1 VTDSTE
7 ALVRRLSTGLKPVV
21 PVASVPQVGL
31 RVGAVLLAFFGL
43 RLFFAGSRE
52 NFSFV
57 SQTPWLWVET
67 ALLVGL
73 ALLAGCAIAA
83 LRTPG
88 ALRRSAWAK
97 AALVGASAWL
107 GVFTAGAFVRE
118 EGVAAFSLNTAF
130 TAGCALELL
139 LCALPS
145 FGFFVWV
152 ARRGYSTSPWW
163 TSFFAGLGALSLSLA
178 LLSWTCLNE
187 TFAHVAVWHVTPF
200 VVFGAAGVF
209 IAHPL
214 LARRAPVLQSIALL
228 PFALLAAAGVLLQAA
243 LSKTE
248 VDVSVGL
255 PIGGALSFANTLA
268 GVALGW
274 ALTRV
279 VALSGKRHI
288 QFSWIFLALALM
300 PTLLAL
306 AFGTS
311 TNNLPFLS
319 LGRLSIHATEL
330 SAALAVLSSAAFLS
344 KDAFGF
350 GGLGAIA
357 PLLLLSSY
365 GGPTG
370 VWSYG
375 IALATMWALTV
386 LAPGSGA
393 SEKRGWNLLALVPLV
408 PIAFLPVLRA
418 LRVSPVPSQ
427 PVIYGPWLV
436 ANETAGAHPQTDFAL
451 GLLSQ
456 HFGNGL
462 AWGAVALFVVGCVLV
477 LLRAQASRDVL
488 TRLLAT
494 GLVVF
499 LGLQAAWNVAAARG
513 FFPTPSSGTYF
524 PFLSAGE
531 SFTLPCVALLVFLWN
546 RFHAEGFEETGR
558 SGENAAF

>member
-1 VTDSTE
+1 MTDSTE

-21 PVASVPQVGL
+21 PVASVLQVSM

-43 RLFFAGSRE
+43 RLFFSGVRE
-52 NFSFV
+52 DFSLV
-57 SQTPWLWVET
+57 AQTPWFWVET
-67 ALLVGL
+67 GLLVGL
-73 ALLAGCAIAA
+73 ALLSGSAVAA

-88 ALRRSAWAK
+88 AVRRSVWARG
-97 AALVGASAWL
+97 ALVGGSVWL
-107 GVFTAGAFVRE
+107 GVFSAGAFVRE
-118 EGVAAFSLNTAF
+118 EGGAAYTLETAF
-130 TAGCALELL
+130 AAGCALELL

-152 ARRGYSTSPWW
+152 ARRGFSTLPWR
-163 TSFFAGLGALSLSLA
+163 TSFFAGFGALSLSLA
-178 LLSWTCLNE
+178 LLSWTCLDD

-200 VVFGAAGVF
+200 VLLSAAAVF
-209 IAHPL
+209 IAPPL
-214 LARRAPVLQSIALL
+214 FDRRASIFYSLALV
-228 PFALLAAAGVLLQAA
+228 PFAVLAAAGVLLQAA
-243 LSKTE
+243 LSNAE

-255 PIGGALSFANTLA
+255 PFGGSLSFANTLA

-279 VALSGKRHI
+279 VASSRKRR
-288 QFSWIFLALALM
+288 FRFAWIFLALALT

-306 AFGTS
+306 ALGTGAIAS
-311 TNNLPFLS
+311 PFLF
-319 LGRLSIHATEL
+319 LGRFHIHATEL

-370 VWSYG
+370 VWSFG
-375 IALATMWALTV
+375 IALASMWALNV
-386 LAPGSGA
+386 LAPGNGA
-393 SEKRGWNLLALVPLV
+393 TEKRGWNLLALVPLV
-408 PIAFLPVLRA
+408 PIAFLPVLRT
-418 LRVSPVPSQ
+418 LRASPVPSQ
-427 PVIYGPWLV
+427 PVIHGPWVV
-436 ANETAGAHPQTDFAL
+436 ADETAGAHAQTDFIL

-462 AWGAVALFVVGCVLV
+462 AWGAVALFVVGGVLV
-477 LLRAQASRDVL
+477 LWRAQASRDVF

-494 GLVVF
+494 GFVVF
-499 LGLQAAWNVAAARG
+499 LSLQAAWNVAAARG
-513 FFPTPSSGTYF
+513 FFPTPSSGTFF

-531 SFTLPCVALLVFLWN
+531 SFTLPCVAILVFLWN
-546 RFHAEGFEETGR
+546 RFNADGFEETRR
-558 SGENAAF
+558 SGENVQF